1 MCTLGNNPRRIGKPT
16 PHTSGGSDSNDP
28 FIMNVYALCMTRTNV
43 DIDDRLIADVMKRYH
58 LPSKRRAIDYALRP
72 VLTYL
77 HADPVPTG
85 VFAASSDW
93 GAKADSVASAVRN
106 RP

>member
-58 LPSKRRAIDYALRP
+58 LPSKRRAIDYALRQLVITP
-72 VLTYL
+72 MSRDDVLAMRGSGFDLTNDEIEGNWL
-77 HADPVPTG
+77 VEE
-85 VFAASSDW
+85 
-93 GAKADSVASAVRN
+93 
-106 RP
+106 